1 MLDRVPQDNRLRR
14 AINACLPG
22 LEDHPS
28 FEQDVLRYVRGEKK
42 MKKKLSVGLV
52 LAIAFVLMFAAA
64 AGAVTLNLF
73 EKYGQKDRRLLKA
86 ADQTAF
92 VPTSVAIP
100 NGALGES
107 TVSITNVYYDGSAL
121 LLGYTIENPVYFAK
135 FAPTSEQLKKME
147 KTSEV
152 FQLDPS
158 NEAER
163 TLADEYSKAQENDI
177 PFGAVRFQ
185 VYLSPD
191 ACTEKGVNLGTW
203 TEFNE
208 LSEQGLYA
216 AIRDFDDLP
225 QEGRN
230 LEHLSVSTEIYQ
242 NCSYYY
248 FDGKDSYILQE
259 EKMLSSITTASIP
272 CTSKAVCRYSGTA
285 NQDGS
290 EMVCSVDATNM
301 RLIAKVSGSNLK
313 AELPD
318 ACSYDM
324 CLKDVEGSLL
334 EASSFEVQDDGTLV
348 FTFHGTGSLPPL
360 QAANLLLVGDD
371 GTTAIHFDMV
381 KETE

>member
-1 MLDRVPQDNRLRR
+1 
-14 AINACLPG
+14 
-22 LEDHPS
+22 
-28 FEQDVLRYVRGEKK
+28 

-107 TVSITNVYYDGSAL
+107 TVSITNAYYDGSAL

-135 FAPTSEQLKKME
+135 FAPTSEQLKEME

-163 TLADEYSKAQENDI
+163 TLADEYSKAQENGI

-208 LSEQGLYA
+208 LSEQGLYV

-259 EKMLSSITTASIP
+259 EKMLSSITASIP

-318 ACSYDM
+318 GCSYDM

>member
-163 TLADEYSKAQENDI
+163 TLADEYSKAQENGI

-191 ACTEKGVNLGTW
+191 A
-203 TEFNE
+203 
-208 LSEQGLYA
+208 
-216 AIRDFDDLP
+216 
-225 QEGRN
+225 
-230 LEHLSVSTEIYQ
+230 
-242 NCSYYY
+242 
-248 FDGKDSYILQE
+248 
-259 EKMLSSITTASIP
+259 
-272 CTSKAVCRYSGTA
+272 
-285 NQDGS
+285 
-290 EMVCSVDATNM
+290 
-301 RLIAKVSGSNLK
+301 
-313 AELPD
+313 
-318 ACSYDM
+318 
-324 CLKDVEGSLL
+324 
-334 EASSFEVQDDGTLV
+334 
-348 FTFHGTGSLPPL
+348 
-360 QAANLLLVGDD
+360 
-371 GTTAIHFDMV
+371 
-381 KETE
+381 